1 MCARTSK
8 LNARYEIAT
17 FLVWCRCVRVRA
29 LFSEAVV
36 VQASVEVAVEHP
48 RYATATAPRCPG
60 IALREGL
67 EEVERLRAET
77 RRSEVEL
84 ELHALAVE
92 VGGHACVPPCAFW
105 DSGDSKAVFM
115 DSRPCTCTSFLDYV
129 VFAAED

>member
-67 EEVERLRAET
+67 EEVERLRAEAEGASLSLSFT
-77 RRSEVEL
+77 PLRWRWEAMRAWHL
-84 ELHALAVE
+84 ALL
-92 VGGHACVPPCAFW
+92 G
-105 DSGDSKAVFM
+105 
-115 DSRPCTCTSFLDYV
+115 L
-129 VFAAED
+129 